1 MKFLLLVLAFTAL
14 LWFFPHIR
22 IFCKRLSLCRR
33 LTAAC
38 KKHGWTLSPA
48 HRFWYFGRKNGVRC
62 DVHIVTKH
70 DVFSVKLFAVPFRS
84 STLVFTGG
92 YGYFIRRYL
101 GLIGNYGGAAVIPLD
116 GRRQVLPQ
124 YRFRE
129 QFDASW
135 ETKHHH
141 KILLLSPTPFE
152 ILRIPKEGKQQILG
166 AGDLV
171 LDMNVYSLSR
181 LLGRIEQLDGHMHG
195 DNPFQNVTV

>member
-1 MKFLLLVLAFTAL
+1 M
-14 LWFFPHIR
+14 
-22 IFCKRLSLCRR
+22 
-33 LTAAC
+33 
-38 KKHGWTLSPA
+38 
-48 HRFWYFGRKNGVRC
+48 RC

-70 DVFSVKLFAVPFRS
+70 DVYSVKLFAVPYRG

-101 GLIGNYGGAAVIPLD
+101 GLIGIYGGAATIPLD
-116 GRRQVLPQ
+116 GRRQVLQQ

-181 LLGRIEQLDGHMHG
+181 LLGRIEQLDDHMH
-195 DNPFQNVTV
+195 DVRMFENLTV